1 MANTW
6 STRHNPALARRPI
19 DPHTTKPTPLM
30 KMTTEEK
37 QRMRR
42 SPEDRIAAL
51 QKQIEQIKTRAEQ
64 KKIKQN
70 PSLRHVRIALKAID
84 KAASVSDDKVLRK
97 ALEEARSTLSACISL
112 TGMLVPSST
121 APRTRRVAGESA
133 HMSGDL
139 LEYVTRHPG
148 SRGEQIAAALG
159 TDVITMRVPMK
170 KLIAA
175 GKVRTQ
181 GVARGTTY
189 MPA

>member
-1 MANTW
+1 
-6 STRHNPALARRPI
+6 
-19 DPHTTKPTPLM
+19 M
-30 KMTTEEK
+30 KSTTEEN

-97 ALEEARSTLSACISL
+97 ALEEARSTLSACLSL
-112 TGMLVPSST
+112 TGMLVPSSTSSST
-121 APRTRRVAGESA
+121 APRTRRVAGDSA